1 MDLLSA
7 RDVARGLLASSAVRY
22 LLVGGASFLLDLG
35 LLALCYNVFGWPL
48 WLATAAGFWGS
59 FFFNF
64 SLQRRFAFR
73 TDTPM
78 LGGVFR
84 YSLLLGVNTLATIG
98 IVWFFEEIGA
108 GIVVGKVIATGAT
121 TVWNFFLY
129 KYWVFPRIVPRAPH
143 EHRDAAEKA
152 APDRPSAREG

>member
-7 RDVARGLLASSAVRY
+7 GDVVRRFLASSAGRY
-22 LLVGGASFLLDLG
+22 LLVGGASFVLDLG
-35 LLALCYNVFGWPL
+35 LLALCYRVFGWPL

-73 TDTPM
+73 TDTTV
-78 LGGVFR
+78 LGGAFR

-98 IVWFFEEIGA
+98 IVWVFEEIGA
-108 GIVVGKVIATGAT
+108 GIVIGKVVATGAT
-121 TVWNFFLY
+121 TVWNYFLY
-129 KYWVFPRIVPRAPH
+129 KYWVFPRVLPRVPQAPPGAS
-143 EHRDAAEKA
+143 EQGATG
-152 APDRPSAREG
+152 RPTPREG